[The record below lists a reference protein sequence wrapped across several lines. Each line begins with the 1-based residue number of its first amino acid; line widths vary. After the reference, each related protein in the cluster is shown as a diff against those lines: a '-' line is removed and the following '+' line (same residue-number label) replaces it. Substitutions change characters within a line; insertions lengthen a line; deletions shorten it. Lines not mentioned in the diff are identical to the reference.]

1 MSKGC
6 KIRVRGLVQGVGFR
20 PTVWRLAHQNQIT
33 GNVLNDGE
41 GVLIETWGS
50 DRQLEK
56 FIADLKAECPPLAR
70 IDSVEQSLLEGKPA
84 KQFEIVQSRQSET
97 LTGIVADAATCSAC
111 IDDSQ
116 DPKNRRYRYAFTN
129 CTHCGPRLTIIDG
142 IPYDRA
148 KTSMASFKL
157 CDHCQREYED
167 PADRRFHAQPNACP
181 VCGPKV
187 WMQPDPEIS
196 EAADTIDAA
205 AKLLQQ
211 GKILAI
217 KGLGGFHLAC
227 DATNHNVVSLL
238 RNRKHRYKKPFA
250 LMARDLDIIRN
261 YCNINP
267 EETSL
272 LQSVEAPIVL
282 LERNS
287 STEISDEVAPELKNL
302 GFMLPYTPLHH
313 LLLQDLSFPIVM
325 TSGNVSD
332 IPQCTDND
340 QAQHQLSDIAD
351 FFLLNDRDIRNR
363 VDDSVARV
371 VADKVRVLRRAR
383 GYAPATITLPP
394 GFNKKIEVLAF
405 GAELK
410 NTFCMVKNGQA
421 ILSQHMGDLEN
432 AETLFDYKKNL
443 HLYQLMF
450 DHKPSLLVVDKHPE
464 YLSTKVGY
472 EMAQTNAVALKEVQH
487 HHAHVTAC
495 LAENNWPLD
504 GGKVLGVVLD
514 GLGLGNDGTIWG
526 CEFLHADY
534 YEADR
539 LGSLSTISLLGGT
552 QAMLEPWRNT
562 FSHLVSIMNW
572 EELESNYQHLE
583 LVSFLKQKPVHNL
596 LQMLDKGINSPLASS
611 AGRLFDAIAGA
622 LGICRDKQ
630 FYEGQA
636 AIELEALVT
645 RALITEYENNPY
657 SFTIDIN
664 TENKIPRLN
673 PEKMWLELL
682 DDLSRDIPSTVIAVK
697 FHLGLAKGIAA
708 MISTICDHSE
718 HADINT
724 IALSGGVFQ
733 NRILFEQV
741 SQILQNEHY
750 QVLTHSTIPAND
762 GGIPLGQAVIA
773 LAQQG

>member
-1 MSKGC
+1 
-6 KIRVRGLVQGVGFR
+6 
-20 PTVWRLAHQNQIT
+20 
-33 GNVLNDGE
+33 
-41 GVLIETWGS
+41 
-50 DRQLEK
+50 
-56 FIADLKAECPPLAR
+56 
-70 IDSVEQSLLEGKPA
+70 
-84 KQFEIVQSRQSET
+84 
-97 LTGIVADAATCSAC
+97 
-111 IDDSQ
+111 
-116 DPKNRRYRYAFTN
+116 KNRRYRYAFTN

-187 WMQPDPEIS
+187 WLQPDPEIS

-287 STEISDEVAPELKNL
+287 STEISDEVAPELNNL

-313 LLLQDLSFPIVM
+313 LLMQDLSFPIVM

-371 VADKVRVLRRAR
+371 VTDKVRLLRRAR

-472 EMAQTNAVALKEVQH
+472 EMAQTNAVTLKEVQH

-572 EELESNYQHLE
+572 EELERNYQHLE

-611 AGRLFDAIAGA
+611 AGRLFDAVAGA

-673 PEKMWLELL
+673 PEKM
-682 DDLSRDIPSTVIAVK
+682 
-697 FHLGLAKGIAA
+697 
-708 MISTICDHSE
+708 
-718 HADINT
+718 
-724 IALSGGVFQ
+724 
-733 NRILFEQV
+733 
-741 SQILQNEHY
+741 
-750 QVLTHSTIPAND
+750 
-762 GGIPLGQAVIA
+762 
-773 LAQQG
+773 

>member
-41 GVLIETWGS
+41 GVLVEAWG
-50 DRQLEK
+50 DNLQLGK

-70 IDSVEQSLLEGKPA
+70 IDSIEQSPLEGTAA

-97 LTGIVADAATCSAC
+97 QTGIVADAATCSSC
-111 IDDSQ
+111 INDTQ
-116 DPKNRRYRYAFTN
+116 DPKNRRYRYPFTN
-129 CTHCGPRLTIIDG
+129 CTHCGPRLTIING

-157 CDHCQREYED
+157 CDHCQKEYED

-187 WMQPDPEIS
+187 WLAPDSEIS
-196 EAADTIDAA
+196 GAADTIDAA

-227 DATNHNVVSLL
+227 DATNHNAVSLL
-238 RNRKHRYKKPFA
+238 RKRKHRYKKPFA

-261 YCNINP
+261 YCNINS
-267 EETSL
+267 EEIRL

-282 LERNS
+282 LESTS
-287 STEISDEVAPELKNL
+287 SSEISCEVAPELKNL

-313 LLLQDLSFPIVM
+313 LLMQNLNFPVVM
-325 TSGNVSD
+325 TSGNMSD
-332 IPQCTDND
+332 IPQCTDNK
-340 QAQHQLSDIAD
+340 QAENQLSDIAD
-351 FFLLNDRDIRNR
+351 FYLLNDRDIRNR

-371 VADKVRVLRRAR
+371 VADKVRILRRAR
-383 GYAPATITLPP
+383 GYAPATISLPP
-394 GFNKKIEVLAF
+394 GFNKKTEVLAF

-432 AETLFDYKKNL
+432 TETLFDYKKNL
-443 HLYQLMF
+443 QLYQLMF
-450 DHKPSLLVVDKHPE
+450 DHKPSVLAVDKHPE
-464 YLSTKVGY
+464 YLSTKVGH
-472 EMAQTNAVALKEVQH
+472 EMAKTSELALLEVQH

-526 CEFLHADY
+526 GEFLLADY

-562 FSHLVSIMNW
+562 FSHLISIMDW
-572 EELESNYQHLE
+572 VDLENKFQHLE
-583 LVSFLKQKPVHNL
+583 LISYLKQKPVQNL
-596 LQMLDKGINSPLASS
+596 IQMRNKGLNSPLASS
-611 AGRLFDAIAGA
+611 TGRLFDAVAGA
-622 LGICRDKQ
+622 IGICRDKQ

-636 AIELEALVT
+636 AIELEGLVT
-645 RALITEYENNPY
+645 KALITETMDNPY
-657 SFTIDIN
+657 TFTVDKHA
-664 TENKIPRLN
+664 EQAIPRLN

-682 DDLSRDIPSTVIAVK
+682 DDLGTGVPKAVISSK
-697 FHLGLAKGIAA
+697 FHLGLAKGIVA
-708 MISTICDHSE
+708 MVDYICIQSE
-718 HADINT
+718 RSEIKT

-733 NRILFEQV
+733 NRVLFEQV
-741 SQILQNEHY
+741 SKVLLKKHY
-750 QVLTHSTIPAND
+750 QVLTHANIPAND
-762 GGIPLGQAVIA
+762 GGIALGQAVIA
-773 LAQQG
+773 LAQHN